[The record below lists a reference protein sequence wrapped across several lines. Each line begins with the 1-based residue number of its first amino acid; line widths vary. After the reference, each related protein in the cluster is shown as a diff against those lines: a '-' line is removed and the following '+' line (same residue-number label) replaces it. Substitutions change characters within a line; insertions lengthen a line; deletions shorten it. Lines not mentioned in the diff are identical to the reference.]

1 MTAVTYREPYQ
12 FSAGVLALLV
22 HGVFFSVLY
31 FGFSWQTQP
40 VMESMNVE
48 LWEGLPAA
56 AAPLEIVAPPAPP
69 EVIAPP
75 PEPDIKPDIVVPDKN
90 KPAHQP
96 VRQPDTKPTREV
108 KKPAE
113 KPSLLARY
121 GIEGGTGSS
130 TGRIGSRVQQQVHR
144 EQAAQQSEAE
154 RIKAEYVIKIRTKIK
169 GYVVAPPDVV
179 FDTRVQFLVTVL
191 PDGTAMNIRLVKAS
205 GTKAYAEAVERAIL
219 RSQPLPLP
227 PSHLVP
233 FEEVRELNLCFAPFK
248 EEGSCR

>member
-1 MTAVTYREPYQ
+1 MMAATYREPYQ

-48 LWEGLPAA
+48 LWDGLPAA
-56 AAPLEIVAPPAPP
+56 AAPLEIAAPPAPP

-121 GIEGGTGSS
+121 GIEGGTGNGAQ
-130 TGRIGSRVQQQVHR
+130 TGSRQPQQARR
-144 EQAAQQSEAE
+144 EVAARLSETE
-154 RIKAEYVIKIRTKIK
+154 RIVNEYGNKIQAKIK
-169 GYVVAPPDVV
+169 RNIVMPPDVA
-179 FDTRVQFLVTVL
+179 FNARVKFSVTLL
-191 PDGTAMNIRLVKAS
+191 PDGSVMTAKLKESS
-205 GTKAYAEAVERAIL
+205 GNAAYDSAVERAML
-219 RSQPLPLP
+219 KAQPLPI
-227 PSHLVP
+227 PSEPELFGH
-233 FEEVRELNLCFAPFK
+233 FRELNLCFSPFK
-248 EEGSCR
+248 EALCH